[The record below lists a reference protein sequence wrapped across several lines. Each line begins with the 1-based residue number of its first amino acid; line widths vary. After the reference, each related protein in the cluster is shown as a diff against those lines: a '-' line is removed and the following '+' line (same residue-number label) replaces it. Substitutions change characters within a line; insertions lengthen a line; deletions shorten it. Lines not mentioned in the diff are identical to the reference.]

1 MERAGTIEIE
11 PGTELVV
18 KVRGIDASV
27 TVSVAEGTLNVEAH
41 VGGARRTV
49 NIKLDNDGWR
59 LAKKAH

>member
-1 MERAGTIEIE
+1 MEQAGTIEIE

-18 KVRGIDASV
+18 KVKGIDASV
-27 TVSVAEGTLNVEAH
+27 TVGVADGTLNVEAH

-59 LAKKAH
+59 LTKKAH